1 MGKITAK
8 AIMDT
13 PQEHYQKKRANVS
26 ELKDITFSSLGEQF
40 AEHHDIIYLSIYLEM
55 NDDPLTYIVN
65 IAKRSTGKVQ

>member
-13 PQEHYQKKRANVS
+13 PQEHYQKKRANVL

-40 AEHHDIIYLSIYLEM
+40 AEHHDIIYQLEM
-55 NDDPLTYIVN
+55 NDDPLTY
-65 IAKRSTGKVQ
+65 KDKV